1 MLELAEVRSGYG
13 VLEIL
18 RGISMQME
26 RGESVAL
33 VGVNGAGKTTLVR
46 AIMGLN
52 KVTSGR
58 IEKDGKDITTLAP
71 HQRPR
76 IGIAALLENRRLFGE
91 MSVRDNLK
99 IAEYLGRSSDTGSL
113 RFDWPTI
120 CKMFPIIE
128 ERKNSAVS
136 LLSGG
141 QQQMVAAARAL
152 LLQPD
157 FLILDEPSTG
167 LAPKVVKELFEI
179 FKSLRNTGLGI
190 LLIEQNIR
198 IASAMTDRAYVMSLG
213 RIVLQVSG
221 DEWSNFVDDKRSM
234 SIYLGMHLD

>member
-1 MLELAEVRSGYG
+1 MLDLEGVKSGYG

-18 RGISMQME
+18 RGVSLRME

-46 AIMGLN
+46 TIMGLN
-52 KVTSGR
+52 RVTGGR
-58 IEKDGKDITTLAP
+58 IVKDGKDITALAP
-71 HQRPR
+71 HLRPR

-99 IAEYLGRSSDTGSL
+99 IAEDLGRSSDEGRH
-113 RFDWPTI
+113 RFDWRAI
-120 CKMFPIIE
+120 CQMFPIIE
-128 ERKNSAVS
+128 EKKNSAVS

-157 FLILDEPSTG
+157 YLILDEPSTG
-167 LAPKVVKELFEI
+167 LEPKVVKELFEI

-190 LLIEQNIR
+190 LLVEQNIR
-198 IASAMTDRAYVMSLG
+198 IASAMTERAYVMSLG

-221 DEWSNFVDDKRSM
+221 AEWTNFVDDKRSM
-234 SIYLGMHLD
+234 SIYLGMDLD

>member
-1 MLELAEVRSGYG
+1 
-13 VLEIL
+13 
-18 RGISMQME
+18 
-26 RGESVAL
+26 
-33 VGVNGAGKTTLVR
+33 VNGAGKTTVVR
-46 AIMGLN
+46 TIMGLN

-58 IEKDGKDITTLAP
+58 IEKDGKDITALAP

-76 IGIAALLENRRLFGE
+76 IGISAMLENRRLFGE
-91 MSVRDNLK
+91 LSVRDNLR
-99 IAEYLGRSSDTGSL
+99 IAEDLGRSSNRRRP

-128 ERKNSAVS
+128 EKKNSAVS

-179 FKSLRNTGLGI
+179 FNGLRNTGLGI
-190 LLIEQNIR
+190 LLVEQNIR

-221 DEWSNFVDDKRSM
+221 ADWSNFAEDRRSM
-234 SIYLGMHLD
+234 SIYLGVGLD

>member
-1 MLELAEVRSGYG
+1 
-13 VLEIL
+13 
-18 RGISMQME
+18 MQME

-46 AIMGLN
+46 TIMGLN
-52 KVTSGR
+52 KVTGGR
-58 IEKDGKDITTLAP
+58 IAKDGKDITALVS

-91 MSVRDNLK
+91 MSVRDNLR
-99 IAEYLGRSSDTGSL
+99 IAEDIGRTSGRGKS
-113 RFDWPTI
+113 RFDWPTV

-128 ERKNSAVS
+128 ERKHSAVS

-167 LAPKVVKELFEI
+167 LAPKVVKELFEV
-179 FKSLRNTGLGI
+179 FNGLRDTGLGI
-190 LLIEQNIR
+190 LLVEQNIR
-198 IASAMTDRAYVMSLG
+198 IASAMTERAYVMSLG

-221 DEWSNFVDDKRSM
+221 ADWSNFVEDKRSM
-234 SIYLGMHLD
+234 SIYLGVDL

>member
-1 MLELAEVRSGYG
+1 MLELSEIRSGYG
-13 VLEIL
+13 ALEIL
-18 RGISMQME
+18 RGISLQME

-33 VGVNGAGKTTLVR
+33 VGVNGAGKTTVVR
-46 AIMGLN
+46 TIMGLN
-52 KVTSGR
+52 KVTTGR
-58 IEKDGKDITTLAP
+58 IAKDGKDITALAP

-76 IGIAALLENRRLFGE
+76 IGISAMLENRRLFGE
-91 MSVRDNLK
+91 LSVRDNLR
-99 IAEYLGRSSDTGSL
+99 IAEDLGRSSNRGGP

-120 CKMFPIIE
+120 CRMFPIIE
-128 ERKNSAVS
+128 EKKNSAVS

-179 FKSLRNTGLGI
+179 FNGLRNTGLGI
-190 LLIEQNIR
+190 LLVEQNIR
-198 IASAMTDRAYVMSLG
+198 SASAMTDRAYVMSLG

-221 DEWSNFVDDKRSM
+221 ADWSNFAEDRRSM
-234 SIYLGMHLD
+234 SIYLGVGLD